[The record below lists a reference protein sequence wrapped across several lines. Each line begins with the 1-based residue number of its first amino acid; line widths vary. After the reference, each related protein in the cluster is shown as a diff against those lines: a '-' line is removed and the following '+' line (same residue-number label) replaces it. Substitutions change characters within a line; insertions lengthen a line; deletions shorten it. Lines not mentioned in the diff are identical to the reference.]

1 MGLAVAGLALA
12 DLDAAG
18 LEATDFEAAGLEA
31 AEALPGLVRSILEPY
46 VFSTKKKIPAA
57 TGMEVK
63 PPTMISNSDNA
74 ITKEELQIIRERML
88 SIKSFDTY
96 RSSF

>member
-1 MGLAVAGLALA
+1 MGLAAAGLALA
-12 DLDAAG
+12 
-18 LEATDFEAAGLEA
+18 DFEAAGLEA
-31 AEALPGLVRSILEPY
+31 AEALPDLVRSILEPY
-46 VFSTKKKIPAA
+46 VFSTKKKIPAT